1 MILQDHSVFYVYEHG
16 QSTQFLQN
24 KPHDIISDN
33 QHKIPMETKK
43 NNNANQPHNR
53 GDSIVKK

>member
-1 MILQDHSVFYVYEHG
+1 MILLDHSVFYVYEHG

-33 QHKIPMETKK
+33 QHKIPKETKK
-43 NNNANQPHNR
+43 
-53 GDSIVKK
+53 